1 MSGTP
6 ENTRFLDH
14 GPVALTLLLVGLLLA
29 TSGAVWL
36 DRKIDQ
42 FATRHASQRAE
53 QAAVQLSARLSR
65 IESMLG
71 RLALADATPT
81 QAVDALRADGLP
93 AMLLPHSPADSLDVE
108 GAPALSFGTN
118 AAVLY
123 IRVGHGRLA
132 SVGSEHLLSS
142 PNNDTGP
149 LRLMPTESPPVP
161 GEARAQ
167 VEGSRGLWT
176 VSSSPDPARLPWIVY
191 RLPLIAALFVSAI
204 TLLAFFLLRM
214 HRTRQSQLQAQIRRV
229 SRRTAGDQRRLLD
242 FIDQS
247 ADWSW
252 ETDAAQRLVYISE
265 GIRTRA
271 RLDPADFLGRALWDV
286 PHQDLQQS
294 SWADLRKTLERQ
306 QEFSC
311 TMDQLDLDGA
321 LRHLEI
327 TGRPIFDRKHAFI
340 GHRGIGRDV
349 TERIEAA
356 RSLKASE
363 ERFRDL
369 VSLCSDWYWEK
380 DAELRFVEI
389 ATEGTRRGPQIH
401 EAWLGRTLRE
411 ILGENTT
418 VAGWKSVERR
428 LASHQSFSGF
438 EFQITGERPDA
449 GWYAISGRPLIDPTG
464 VFRGFRGVVREITT
478 ERETSIALAESE
490 ARYRASFENAPVG
503 IASLGPEGG
512 WVAVNNTL
520 CTLLGY
526 RRETLL
532 AESFEAIAHP
542 ADRTAYRDAMAQ
554 LVSGEGNNFLIE
566 MRLLHRDG
574 KDRWV
579 RLNATLLRDGT
590 GAPDVFL
597 FVFENITER
606 VAAMRALHAS
616 ELRYRRLVD
625 LSPDAI
631 FLHREGR
638 LILVNPACVRLFGA
652 RDEHQL
658 LGRSVLE
665 LVTDG
670 DKPKISMRIAELQA
684 AAGDGSATPLAV
696 FSYRRLNG
704 EPVQVESTGVSVMLE
719 DGPAVLCVLRDIG
732 ERLEAEKSLRESDAR
747 YRDVVESV
755 NEVIFQL
762 DHRGR
767 FNFLSKAWET
777 VSGFGVEESL
787 GSPLLEFLHP
797 DDRDKL
803 SRRIANMHSSRSLSC
818 EAEFRLRTANG
829 EIRWIEATA
838 RPVDTDEAG
847 GGGIRGSLDDISS
860 RKIAELT
867 LKNLNQE
874 LESRVRVRTAEL
886 EASNRELEAFSYSV
900 SHDLR
905 APLRAIDGFAHVVE
919 EDYGKV
925 LDAVGSQYLRRI
937 RAASN
942 RMANLI
948 DDLLELAR
956 LTRQTLRKE
965 TIDLSNLTLQIIDD
979 LRAEDPSRSVEVEV
993 TPGLVAQADRILM
1006 QVVLENLLR
1015 NAWKFTAD
1023 KPLAQIRFLA
1033 ERRNEILAY
1042 CIADNGI
1049 GFDMNHAAKLF
1060 QPFQRL
1066 HGQNEYEGSGIGLAT
1081 VQRIIQRHGGEVWAE
1096 SMPGKGARFYFT
1108 LN

>member
-1 MSGTP
+1 MSGTS
-6 ENTRFLDH
+6 ENIRLSDRRS
-14 GPVALTLLLVGLLLA
+14 VALALLA
-29 TSGAVWL
+29 TGLALAALIAGWL
-36 DRKIDQ
+36 DREVDRLAAQ
-42 FATRHASQRAE
+42 
-53 QAAVQLSARLSR
+53 QAALRVENAATELSGHLSR
-65 IESMLG
+65 IESLLT
-71 RLALADATPT
+71 RLKQQDAAPT
-81 QAVDALRADGLP
+81 QVLEALHGDALP
-93 AMLLPHSPADSLDVE
+93 AMLLPRSPSD
-108 GAPALSFGTN
+108 GLSASSEPTFSFSAN
-118 AAVLY
+118 AEVLF
-123 IRVGHGRLA
+123 IHVGRGRLA
-132 SVGSEHLLSS
+132 SVGADRLLQGIGAPGTMHLVPSTDALA
-142 PNNDTGP
+142 
-149 LRLMPTESPPVP
+149 P
-161 GEARAQ
+161 GEARAP
-167 VEGSRGLWT
+167 VEGSRGRWAMSMQADP
-176 VSSSPDPARLPWIVY
+176 SSLPWPLRRLPA
-191 RLPLIAALFVSAI
+191 LAAAAIATIAV
-204 TLLAFFLLRM
+204 LAFMAFRM
-214 HRTRQSQLQAQIRRV
+214 HQTRHSQLQAQMRRV
-229 SRRTAGDQRRLLD
+229 SRRTEGDQRRLLD

-252 ETDAAQRLVYISE
+252 ETDGSHCLIYISE
-265 GIRTRA
+265 AIRIRA
-271 RLDPADFLGRALWDV
+271 RLNPADYLGRKLWDV
-286 PHQDLQQS
+286 PHENHQTSFS
-294 SWADLRKTLERQ
+294 SEFRKTLERH

-311 TMDQLDLDGA
+311 TVDQVNLDGA
-321 LRHLEI
+321 LRHFEI
-327 TGRPIFDRKHAFI
+327 TGRPIFDRKQALV
-340 GHRGIGRDV
+340 GYRGIGRDI

-369 VSLCSDWYWEK
+369 VSLCSDWYWEQ
-380 DAELRFVEI
+380 DPDLRFTEI
-389 ATEGTRRGPQIH
+389 ATDGARRGPQIH
-401 EAWLGRTLRE
+401 EAWLGRTLKE
-411 ILGENTT
+411 ILADT
-418 VAGWKSVERR
+418 AAIPGWKSVERR
-428 LASHQSFSGF
+428 LAARQSFSGF
-438 EFQITGERPDA
+438 EFQIEGDRPDA
-449 GWYAISGRPLIDPTG
+449 GWYAISGRPRIDPIG
-464 VFRGFRGVVREITT
+464 GFRGFRGVVREITT
-478 ERETSIALAESE
+478 EREISKALAESE

-512 WVAVNNTL
+512 WVEINNTL
-520 CTLLGY
+520 CALLGY
-526 RRETLL
+526 RRESLL
-532 AESFEAIAHP
+532 AQSFEAIAHP
-542 ADRTAYRDAMAQ
+542 SDRTTYRDAMAQ

-579 RLNATLLRDGT
+579 RLNATLLRDSH

-625 LSPDAI
+625 LSPDGI

-652 RDEHQL
+652 RDGNQL

-665 LVTDG
+665 LVMDF
-670 DKPKISMRIAELQA
+670 DKPKISMRVAEMQA

-696 FSYRRLNG
+696 FSYRRLDG
-704 EPVQVESTGVSVMLE
+704 TPVQAESTGVSVMLE

-767 FNFLSKAWET
+767 FNFLSKAWEN

-803 SRRIANMHSSRSLSC
+803 SRRLANMHSSRSLTC
-818 EAEFRLRTANG
+818 EVEFRLRTANG

-838 RPVDTDEAG
+838 RPVNTEEPG

-965 TIDLSNLTLQIIDD
+965 TIDLSNLTHQIVDE
-979 LRAEDPSRSVEVEV
+979 LRTESPSRSIELEV
-993 TPGLVAQADRILM
+993 TPGLVAQADRILI

-1023 KPLAQIRFLA
+1023 KPQAQIRFLA
-1033 ERRNEILAY
+1033 ERRNEVLAY
-1042 CIADNGI
+1042 CVADNGI

-1108 LN
+1108 LI